1 MARSSGR
8 WKTHSQYITELNEQV
23 KDEIGVQAQKV
34 QFLPRPML
42 SEKLFN
48 APGSQIFRLTNHL
61 RKWNPKTT
69 SNAFSQVDAQVLPFG
84 FNQSNHSHVNIRS
97 LAQLLLSGLVKVF
110 NRLQIA

>member
-69 SNAFSQVDAQVLPFG
+69 SNAFSQVD
-84 FNQSNHSHVNIRS
+84 QSNHSHVNIRS